1 MNDRHLD
8 RFRYRIRL
16 IVCLPISYSG
26 QEGKRSKARDYRSPE
41 VNPMAVYVVT
51 GGAGFIGSHIV
62 EELLRRKQ
70 TVKVIDNFSTG
81 KRENLKPFIGK
92 VETVEADIAESLA
105 LGEYL
110 RGADYVIHQAAIPSV
125 PKSILD
131 PVKSHRANVDGTL
144 QLLLACRE
152 AGVRRVVYAS
162 SSSLYGDS
170 PALPKHEVML
180 PNPLSPYG
188 AQKLFGEIYCQ
199 VFTKA
204 YGLETVSLRY
214 FNVFGP
220 RQDAT
225 SQYSG
230 VLALFIPAILKGH
243 RPTVYG
249 DGLQSR
255 DFTYVQN
262 VVEAN
267 LLACTTSGV
276 AGDVFNIACGDCI
289 TVNSMLQQINKI
301 TGNDIAP
308 IYTDPRRGDIKH
320 SMADITK
327 AREKLGYNP
336 LVSFEEGLRRAI
348 EWYRNNIS

>member
-1 MNDRHLD
+1 
-8 RFRYRIRL
+8 
-16 IVCLPISYSG
+16 
-26 QEGKRSKARDYRSPE
+26 
-41 VNPMAVYVVT
+41 MAVYVVT

-62 EELLRRKQ
+62 ENLVRHGE

-81 KRENLKPFIGK
+81 KRENVNTFKSA
-92 VETVEADIAESLA
+92 VEMIEADIAEARNLA
-105 LGEYL
+105 EILKGVEF
-110 RGADYVIHQAAIPSV
+110 VIHQAAIPSV

-131 PVKSHRANVDGTL
+131 PVKSHHANVNGTL
-144 QLLLACRE
+144 NLLLACRT
-152 AGVRRVVYAS
+152 AGVRRLVYAS

-170 PALPKHEVML
+170 PTLPKHEGMS

-188 AQKLFGEIYCQ
+188 AQKLFGEMYSQ

-204 YGLETVSLRY
+204 YGFETVSLRY

-230 VLALFIPAILKGH
+230 VLALFIPAVLQGR
-243 RPTVYG
+243 RPTIYG

-267 LLACTTSGV
+267 LLACKAPGV
-276 AGDVFNIACGDCI
+276 HGQTFNIACGDRI

-308 IYTDPRRGDIKH
+308 IYAEPRAGDIKH
-320 SMADITK
+320 SQADITR
-327 AREKLGYNP
+327 AREHLGYEP
-336 LVSFEEGLRRAI
+336 KVTFEEGLRWTI
-348 EWYRNNIS
+348 DWYRNNLST

>member
-1 MNDRHLD
+1 
-8 RFRYRIRL
+8 
-16 IVCLPISYSG
+16 
-26 QEGKRSKARDYRSPE
+26 
-41 VNPMAVYVVT
+41 MALYVVT
-51 GGAGFIGSHIV
+51 GGGGFIGSHIV

-70 TVKVIDNFSTG
+70 DVKVIDNFSTG
-81 KRENLKPFIGK
+81 KRENIREFERS
-92 VETVEADIAESLA
+92 VEIVEEDLAEVPDLA
-105 LGEYL
+105 GLV

-125 PKSILD
+125 PKSIID
-131 PVKSHRANVDGTL
+131 PLKSHHANVDATL
-144 QLLLACRE
+144 RLLLACRD

-170 PALPKHEVML
+170 PTLPKHEGMP

-188 AQKLFGEIYCQ
+188 AQKLFGEMYCQ

-220 RQDAT
+220 RQDPA

-230 VLALFIPAILKGH
+230 VLALFIPAVLKGR
-243 RPTVYG
+243 RPTIYG

-255 DFTYVQN
+255 DFTYVEN
-262 VVEAN
+262 VVDAN
-267 LLACTTSGV
+267 LLACTAPGV
-276 AGDVFNIACGDCI
+276 HGEVFNIACGDRI

-308 IYTDPRRGDIKH
+308 IYAEPRAGDIKH
-320 SMADITK
+320 SQADVTK
-327 AREKLGYNP
+327 AKEKLNYKAQ
-336 LVSFEEGLRRAI
+336 VSFEEGLRRTI
-348 EWYRNNIS
+348 EWYRDHLPA

>member
-1 MNDRHLD
+1 
-8 RFRYRIRL
+8 
-16 IVCLPISYSG
+16 
-26 QEGKRSKARDYRSPE
+26 
-41 VNPMAVYVVT
+41 MAVYVVT
-51 GGAGFIGSHIV
+51 GGAGFIGSHIAENLV
-62 EELLRRKQ
+62 RRGE

-81 KRENLKPFIGK
+81 KRENIQSLKSD
-92 VETVEADIAESLA
+92 VEMIEADISEAKNLGDVLKGAE
-105 LGEYL
+105 
-110 RGADYVIHQAAIPSV
+110 YVIHQAAIPSV

-131 PVKSHRANVDGTL
+131 PVKSHNANVNGTL
-144 QLLLACRE
+144 NLLLACKN
-152 AGVRRVVYAS
+152 AGVKRLVYAS

-170 PALPKHEVML
+170 PTLPKHEGMT

-188 AQKLFGEIYCQ
+188 AQKLFGEIYSQ

-204 YGLETVSLRY
+204 YGFETVSLRY

-230 VLALFIPAILKGH
+230 VLALFIPAVLQGR
-243 RPTVYG
+243 RPTIYG

-255 DFTYVQN
+255 DFTFVQN

-267 LLACTTSGV
+267 LLACKAHGV
-276 AGDVFNIACGDCI
+276 QGQTFNIACGDRI

-308 IYTDPRRGDIKH
+308 LYAAPRAGDIKH
-320 SMADITK
+320 SQAEITR
-327 AREKLGYNP
+327 AREHLGYEP
-336 LVSFEEGLRRAI
+336 KVTFEEGLRLTI
-348 EWYRNNIS
+348 DWYRNNLPT

>member
-1 MNDRHLD
+1 
-8 RFRYRIRL
+8 
-16 IVCLPISYSG
+16 
-26 QEGKRSKARDYRSPE
+26 
-41 VNPMAVYVVT
+41 MAVYVVT
-51 GGAGFIGSHIV
+51 GGGGFIGSHIV

-81 KRENLKPFIGK
+81 KRSNVEPFLGTAEII
-92 VETVEADIAESLA
+92 EADIADSSDLT
-105 LGEYL
+105 EYL
-110 RGADYVIHQAAIPSV
+110 HGADYVVHQAAIPSV
-125 PKSILD
+125 PKSIID

-144 QLLLACRE
+144 QLLMACRE
-152 AGVRRVVYAS
+152 TGVRRVVYAS

-170 PALPKHEVML
+170 PTLPKHEGML

-199 VFTKA
+199 VFWKA

-230 VLALFIPAILKGH
+230 VLALFIPAILQGR
-243 RPTVYG
+243 RPTIYG

-267 LLACTTSGV
+267 LLACQLPGV
-276 AGDVFNIACGDCI
+276 AGQVFNIACGDRI
-289 TVNSMLQQINKI
+289 TVNSMLHHITKI
-301 TGNDIAP
+301 TGNDIVP
-308 IYTDPRRGDIKH
+308 
-320 SMADITK
+320 
-327 AREKLGYNP
+327 
-336 LVSFEEGLRRAI
+336 V
-348 EWYRNNIS
+348 

>member
-26 QEGKRSKARDYRSPE
+26 QEGKRAKARDYRSPE
-41 VNPMAVYVVT
+41 VDPMAVYVVT

-81 KRENLKPFIGK
+81 KRENLKPFMGK

-152 AGVRRVVYAS
+152 AGVHRVVYAS

-170 PALPKHEVML
+170 PTLPKHEVML

-336 LVSFEEGLRRAI
+336 LVSFEEGLRRTI